1 MKKAKI
7 KIKQSYGNFTERN
20 YTFWTDMDELKK
32 GDVVTAFTKYGLQ
45 IGVFEKY
52 TDENFEPNNFLI
64 EKLSGV
70 MVSMRIK
77 EQKDALIR
85 KKLDETSDFV
95 KRIYAL

>member
-7 KIKQSYGNFTERN
+7 KIKQSYGDFTERN
-20 YTFWTDMDELKK
+20 YTFWTDMDDLHP
-32 GDVVTAFTKYGLQ
+32 GDVVTAFTRYGLQ
-45 IGVFEKY
+45 IGVFQKY
-52 TDENFEPNNFLI
+52 TDEIFEPNNFLI

-85 KKLDETSDFV
+85 QKLDETSEFV
-95 KRIYAL
+95 KRVYAL

>member
-7 KIKQSYGNFTERN
+7 KIKQSYGDFKERN
-20 YTFWTDMDELKK
+20 YTFWTDMDDLHP
-32 GDVVTAFTKYGLQ
+32 GDVVTAFTRYGLQ
-45 IGVFEKY
+45 IGVFQKY
-52 TDENFEPNNFLI
+52 TDEIFEPNNFLI

-85 KKLDETSDFV
+85 QKLDETSEFV
-95 KRIYAL
+95 KRVYAL

>member
-1 MKKAKI
+1 MKKANI
-7 KIKQSYGNFTERN
+7 KIKQSYGDFTERN
-20 YTFWTDMDELKK
+20 YIFWTDMDDLHP

-45 IGVFEKY
+45 IGVFVRY
-52 TDENFEPNNFLI
+52 TDGTFEPNNFLI

-77 EQKDALIR
+77 EQK
-85 KKLDETSDFV
+85 LDETSDFV

>member
-7 KIKQSYGNFTERN
+7 KIKKDYGNFTERN
-20 YTFWTDMDELKK
+20 YTFWTDMDDLKK
-32 GDVVTAFTKYGLQ
+32 GDVVTAFTRYGLQ

-52 TDENFEPNNFLI
+52 TEENFEPNNFLI

-85 KKLDETSDFV
+85 QKLDETSEFV
-95 KRIYAL
+95 KRVYAL

>member
-7 KIKQSYGNFTERN
+7 KIKQSYGDFTERN
-20 YTFWTDMDELKK
+20 YTFWTDMDDLHP

-45 IGVFEKY
+45 IGLFVSY

-77 EQKDALIR
+77 EQKDALVR
-85 KKLDETSDFV
+85 QKLDETNEFIKQV
-95 KRIYAL
+95 YAL

>member
-7 KIKQSYGNFTERN
+7 KIKKDYGNFTERN
-20 YTFWTDMDELKK
+20 YTFWTDMDDLKK

-45 IGVFEKY
+45 IGLFVSY

-85 KKLDETSDFV
+85 QKLDETSDFV

>member
-7 KIKQSYGNFTERN
+7 KIKKDYGNFTERN
-20 YTFWTDMDELKK
+20 YTFWTDMDDLKK

-85 KKLDETSDFV
+85 QKLDETSDFV

>member
-20 YTFWTDMDELKK
+20 YTFWTDMDDLKK

-45 IGVFEKY
+45 IGVFKKY

-85 KKLDETSDFV
+85 QKLDETSDFV

>member
-1 MKKAKI
+1 MRKANI

-20 YTFWTDMDELKK
+20 YTFWTDMDDLHP

-45 IGVFEKY
+45 IGVFVRY

-77 EQKDALIR
+77 EQKDALVR
-85 KKLDETSDFV
+85 QKLDETNEFIKQV
-95 KRIYAL
+95 YAL

>member
-7 KIKQSYGNFTERN
+7 KIKQSYGDFTERN
-20 YTFWTDMDELKK
+20 YTFRTDMDDLHP

-45 IGVFEKY
+45 IGVFVRY

-77 EQKDALIR
+77 EQKDALVR
-85 KKLDETSDFV
+85 QKLDETNEFIKQV
-95 KRIYAL
+95 YAL

>member
-7 KIKQSYGNFTERN
+7 KIKKDYGNFTERN
-20 YTFWTDMDELKK
+20 YTFWTDMDDLKK

-45 IGVFEKY
+45 IGVFVRY

-77 EQKDALIR
+77 EQKDALVR
-85 KKLDETSDFV
+85 QKLDETNEFIKQV
-95 KRIYAL
+95 YAL

>member
-7 KIKQSYGNFTERN
+7 KIKKDYGKFTDKT
-20 YTFWTDMDELKK
+20 YIFWTDMDDLNQ
-32 GDVVTAFTKYGLQ
+32 GDVVTAFTEYGLQ
-45 IGVFEKY
+45 IGLFVCY

-70 MVSMRIK
+70 KVSMRIK

-85 KKLDETSDFV
+85 QKLDETSDYV

>member
-7 KIKQSYGNFTERN
+7 KIKQSYGDFTERN
-20 YTFWTDMDELKK
+20 YTFWTDMDDLHP
-32 GDVVTAFTKYGLQ
+32 GDVVTAFTRYGLQ
-45 IGVFEKY
+45 IGVFQKY
-52 TDENFEPNNFLI
+52 TAEIFEPNNFLI

-85 KKLDETSDFV
+85 QKLDETSEFV
-95 KRIYAL
+95 KRVYAL

>member
-7 KIKQSYGNFTERN
+7 RIKKDYGNFTN
-20 YTFWTDMDELKK
+20 DKYIFWTDMDDLKK

-45 IGVFEKY
+45 IGVFENY
-52 TDENFEPNNFLI
+52 TDETFEPNNFLI

-85 KKLDETSDFV
+85 QKLDETSDFV

>member
-7 KIKQSYGNFTERN
+7 KIKKDYGNFTERN
-20 YTFWTDMDELKK
+20 YTFWTDMDDLKK

-45 IGVFEKY
+45 IGLFVCY

-70 MVSMRIK
+70 TVSMRIK

-85 KKLDETSDFV
+85 QKLDETSEFV
-95 KRIYAL
+95 KRVYAL

>member
-7 KIKQSYGNFTERN
+7 KIKQSYGDFTERN
-20 YTFWTDMDELKK
+20 YTFWTDMDDLNP
-32 GDVVTAFTKYGLQ
+32 GDVVTAFTRYGLQ
-45 IGVFEKY
+45 IGVFQKY
-52 TDENFEPNNFLI
+52 TDETFEPNNFLI

-70 MVSMRIK
+70 MVSIRIK

-85 KKLDETSDFV
+85 QKLDETSDFV

>member
-7 KIKQSYGNFTERN
+7 KIKQSYGKFTERN
-20 YTFWTDMDELKK
+20 YTFWTDMDDLHP

-45 IGVFEKY
+45 IGVFVRY

-77 EQKDALIR
+77 EQKDALVR
-85 KKLDETSDFV
+85 QKLDETNEFIKQV
-95 KRIYAL
+95 YAL

>member
-7 KIKQSYGNFTERN
+7 KIKKDYGNFTSET
-20 YTFWTDMDELKK
+20 YIFWTDMDDLHP

-45 IGVFEKY
+45 IGLFVSY
-52 TDENFEPNNFLI
+52 TDSSFEPNNFLI

-85 KKLDETSDFV
+85 QKLDETSDFV

>member
-20 YTFWTDMDELKK
+20 YTFWTDMDDLKK

-52 TDENFEPNNFLI
+52 TDENFEPNNFSI

-85 KKLDETSDFV
+85 QKLDETSDFV